1 MKEIMFNIVILIASI
16 FLCIMLLSLY
26 FRFYEPYFFPNLNE
40 DIDINNIIENN
51 KTYSQDLLLIKG
63 IISLDSKSNVEFD
76 TISKNRNDYV
86 RFFPSINKEYGNQF
100 TYSFWFNKKNNDYSG
115 KTLFYRGSISQPS
128 PLVKFGQNSNELVI
142 EYSSYKNNT
151 LTKKN
156 FPIEK
161 ELFNITD
168 HNSWFMLTV
177 VFKDYKKDNRETGI
191 EISVYLNNALL
202 ALEKKE
208 NEILHIYNEK
218 FVILHEASNN
228 TVQPNLPGE
237 LADIRYFNYALSYQ
251 EIDDLY
257 KKGFNNEVFKTYL
270 QLNSNRSKENMYK
283 ISLFNRIKN

>member
-1 MKEIMFNIVILIASI
+1 MNKLPDRQQCCGVFSSLINDLNISSLSCKSEIFRRIHKDVTQ
-16 FLCIMLLSLY
+16 LLRRHY
-26 FRFYEPYFFPNLNE
+26 FIPCC
-40 DIDINNIIENN
+40 
-51 KTYSQDLLLIKG
+51 S
-63 IISLDSKSNVEFD
+63 
-76 TISKNRNDYV
+76 
-86 RFFPSINKEYGNQF
+86 
-100 TYSFWFNKKNNDYSG
+100 
-115 KTLFYRGSISQPS
+115 
-128 PLVKFGQNSNELVI
+128 
-142 EYSSYKNNT
+142 
-151 LTKKN
+151 
-156 FPIEK
+156 
-161 ELFNITD
+161 
-168 HNSWFMLTV
+168 H
-177 VFKDYKKDNRETGI
+177 KDYKKDNRETGI

-218 FVILHEASNN
+218 FVILHEASNK